1 MVIIGG
7 ISFKDDI
14 MRFYND
20 GNKKL
25 CYVYLKDDWF

>member
-20 GNKKL
+20 GKFSFFYIISL
-25 CYVYLKDDWF
+25 V